1 MDLIVPV
8 VLGFFVSF
16 TATLLP
22 GLLNMTA
29 AKISLREGR
38 VNAKIFGVGAS
49 FILFIQAYVAVT
61 FAKLINRSPDILFNI
76 QEAGVCIF
84 GVLTLYFFFFAK
96 KKKKDEEEESEDMSK
111 RRSKTGN
118 FFLGALISA
127 LNFFAIPYYVFLGVY
142 FSAAKMF
149 EFTNMYI
156 LIFVLGA
163 SLGAY
168 AVFYLYIVFFRKFE
182 DKTDFFMRNV
192 NYFIGTVTG
201 VISLITLFRIFKN

>member
-1 MDLIVPV
+1 
-8 VLGFFVSF
+8 
-16 TATLLP
+16 
-22 GLLNMTA
+22 
-29 AKISLREGR
+29 
-38 VNAKIFGVGAS
+38 
-49 FILFIQAYVAVT
+49 
-61 FAKLINRSPDILFNI
+61 
-76 QEAGVCIF
+76 
-84 GVLTLYFFFFAK
+84 
-96 KKKKDEEEESEDMSK
+96 
-111 RRSKTGN
+111 
-118 FFLGALISA
+118 
-127 LNFFAIPYYVFLGVY
+127 
-142 FSAAKMF
+142 MF